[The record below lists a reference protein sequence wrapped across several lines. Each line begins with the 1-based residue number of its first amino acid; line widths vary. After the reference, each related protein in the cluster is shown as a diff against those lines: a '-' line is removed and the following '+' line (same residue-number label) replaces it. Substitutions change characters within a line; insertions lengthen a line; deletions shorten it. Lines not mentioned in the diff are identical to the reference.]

1 VTQCVTF
8 GLPPARIRIP
18 AYPGSAKW
26 AMNPL
31 PSADARL
38 GMAGRGAN
46 MSVSRSAIKK
56 EPVARATM
64 ELQPFV
70 WQGTDK
76 RGVKMKGEQLAK
88 NANLLRAELRRQ
100 GINPDQ
106 VKPKPKPL
114 FGAAGSPVK
123 PKDIAF
129 FSRQMATMM
138 KSGVPIV
145 SALEII
151 GSGHKNPR
159 MKKMV
164 DGVRTDIE
172 GGSSLY
178 ESVSKHPVQFDELYR
193 NLVRAGEGAGV
204 LETVL
209 DTVATYKE
217 NIEGLKGKIKKALFY
232 PAMVIAVA
240 LLVSAILLIFVVP
253 QFEDVFKSFGADLP
267 AFTQIIVNASR
278 FMVSWWWLIAIVVI
292 GSIVGL
298 VMAYKRSPAMQHAM
312 DRYILKVP
320 VIGQIM
326 HNSAIARF
334 ARTTAVTFK
343 AGVPLVEALGIVA
356 GATGNKVY
364 EEAVLRMR
372 DDVSVGYPVNMA
384 MKQTNLFPH
393 MVIQMTGIGEEA
405 GALDTMLFKVAEYY
419 EQEVNNAVD
428 ALSSLL
434 EPMIMVFI
442 GVVVG
447 GMVVG
452 MYLPIF
458 KLASVVG

>member
-1 VTQCVTF
+1 
-8 GLPPARIRIP
+8 
-18 AYPGSAKW
+18 
-26 AMNPL
+26 
-31 PSADARL
+31 
-38 GMAGRGAN
+38 

-70 WQGTDK
+70 WEGTDK

-100 GINPDQ
+100 GINPGQ

-114 FGAAGSPVK
+114 FGAAGSPIK

-145 SALEII
+145 SSLDII
-151 GSGHKNPR
+151 ASGHKNPR
-159 MKKMV
+159 MKKLV
-164 DGVRTDIE
+164 DTVRTDIE
-172 GGSSLY
+172 GGSSMH
-178 ESVSKHPVQFDELYR
+178 EAISKHPVQFDELYR

-217 NIEGLKGKIKKALFY
+217 NIEALKGKIKKALFY
-232 PAMVIAVA
+232 PIMVVVVAM
-240 LLVSAILLIFVVP
+240 LVSGIMLVFVVP
-253 QFEDVFKSFGADLP
+253 QFEDVFKSFGAELP
-267 AFTQIIVNASR
+267 AFTQMVVNLSR
-278 FMVSWWWLIAIVVI
+278 FMVSWWWLMLLVAIGTAVA
-292 GSIVGL
+292 L
-298 VMAYKRSPAMQHAM
+298 VMSYKRSPKMQHAM
-312 DRYILKVP
+312 DRFVLKVP

-334 ARTTAVTFK
+334 SRTTAVTFK

-356 GATGNKVY
+356 GATGNTVY

-372 DDVSVGYPVNMA
+372 DDVSVGYPVNMS

-405 GALDTMLFKVAEYY
+405 GALDAMLFKVAEYY
-419 EQEVNNAVD
+419 EQEVNNSVD

-442 GVVVG
+442 GTIVG
-447 GMVVG
+447 GMVIA

-458 KLASVVG
+458 KLGAVVG

>member
-1 VTQCVTF
+1 
-8 GLPPARIRIP
+8 
-18 AYPGSAKW
+18 
-26 AMNPL
+26 
-31 PSADARL
+31 
-38 GMAGRGAN
+38 

-56 EPVARATM
+56 EPVARSTM

-70 WQGTDK
+70 WEGTDK
-76 RGVKMKGEQLAK
+76 RGIKMKGEQLAK
-88 NANLLRAELRRQ
+88 NANLLRAELRKQ
-100 GINPDQ
+100 GINPGQ

-114 FGAAGSPVK
+114 FGAAGKPVNA
-123 PKDIAF
+123 KDIAF

-164 DGVRTDIE
+164 DGIRADIE
-172 GGSSLY
+172 GGSSLN
-178 ESVSKHPVQFDELYR
+178 EAISRHPVQFDELYR
-193 NLVRAGEGAGV
+193 NLVRAGESAGV

-209 DTVATYKE
+209 DTIASYKE
-217 NIEGLKGKIKKALFY
+217 NIEALKGKIKKALFY
-232 PAMVIAVA
+232 PAMILVVA
-240 LLVSAILLIFVVP
+240 FLVSTILLVWVVP
-253 QFEDVFKSFGADLP
+253 QFEEVFTSFGADLP
-267 AFTQIIVNASR
+267 AFTKMVVSLSR
-278 FMVSWWWLIAIVVI
+278 FMVSWWLPIVIVIVVAV
-292 GSIVGL
+292 VGTI
-298 VMAYKRSPAMQHAM
+298 MAYKRSPKMQHGL
-312 DRYILKVP
+312 DRAILKVP

-364 EEAVLRMR
+364 EESVLRMR

-384 MKQTNLFPH
+384 MKQTALFPH

-405 GALDTMLFKVAEYY
+405 GALDAMLFKVAEYY

-442 GVVVG
+442 GTIVG
-447 GMVVG
+447 GLVIA

-458 KLASVVG
+458 KLGAVVG

>member
-1 VTQCVTF
+1 
-8 GLPPARIRIP
+8 
-18 AYPGSAKW
+18 
-26 AMNPL
+26 
-31 PSADARL
+31 
-38 GMAGRGAN
+38 
-46 MSVSRSAIKK
+46 MSVSRSAIKR

-70 WQGTDK
+70 WEGTDK
-76 RGVKMKGEQLAK
+76 RGIKMKGEQLAK
-88 NANLLRAELRRQ
+88 NANLLRAELRKQ
-100 GINPDQ
+100 GINPGQ

-114 FGAAGSPVK
+114 FGAAGKPVS

-145 SALEII
+145 SALDII

-164 DGVRTDIE
+164 ETIKADIE

-178 ESVSKHPVQFDELYR
+178 EAVSKHPVQFDELYR

-232 PAMVIAVA
+232 PAMVVAVA
-240 LLVSAILLIFVVP
+240 IAVSAILLIFVVP
-253 QFEDVFKSFGADLP
+253 QFEEVFRGFGAELP
-267 AFTQIIVNASR
+267 AFTQMIVAASR
-278 FMVSWWWLIAIVVI
+278 FMVSWWWLMLIVVI
-292 GSIVGL
+292 GAGVGF
-298 VMAYKRSPAMQHAM
+298 VMAYKRSPKMQHSM
-312 DRYILKVP
+312 DRLILKVP

-326 HNSAIARF
+326 HNSSIARF

-364 EEAVLRMR
+364 EESVLRMR

-384 MKQTNLFPH
+384 MKQTALFPH

-405 GALDTMLFKVAEYY
+405 GALDAMLFKVAEYY

-447 GMVVG
+447 GMVIG

-458 KLASVVG
+458 KLGAVVG

>member
-1 VTQCVTF
+1 
-8 GLPPARIRIP
+8 
-18 AYPGSAKW
+18 
-26 AMNPL
+26 M
-31 PSADARL
+31 
-38 GMAGRGAN
+38 
-46 MSVSRSAIKK
+46 KK
-56 EPVARATM
+56 EPVARSTM
-64 ELQPFV
+64 ELAPFV
-70 WQGTDK
+70 WEGTDK

-88 NANLLRAELRRQ
+88 NANLLKAELRRQ
-100 GINPDQ
+100 GISPKI
-106 VKPKPKPL
+106 VKPKSKPL
-114 FGAAGSPVK
+114 FGQTGKAVS

-145 SALEII
+145 SSLEII
-151 GSGHKNPR
+151 GGGHKNPR

-164 DGVRTDIE
+164 DTIRTDIE
-172 GGSSLY
+172 GGSSLH
-178 ESVSKHPVQFDELYR
+178 ESISRHPVQFDELYR

-209 DTVATYKE
+209 DTVANYKE
-217 NIEGLKGKIKKALFY
+217 NIEALKGKIKKALFY
-232 PAMVIAVA
+232 PSMVIAVA
-240 LLVSAILLIFVVP
+240 LIVSSILLIFVVP
-253 QFEDVFKSFGADLP
+253 QFEEVFTSFGAELP
-267 AFTQIIVNASR
+267 AFTQMIVNLSR
-278 FMVSWWWLIAIVVI
+278 FMVSWWWLIAIVI
-292 GSIVGL
+292 GGAIVGFI
-298 VMAYKRSPAMQHAM
+298 MAYKRSPRMQHGM
-312 DRYILKVP
+312 DRLILKVP

-326 HNSAIARF
+326 HNSSIARF

-384 MKQTNLFPH
+384 MKQVNIFPH
-393 MVIQMTGIGEEA
+393 MVVQMTAIGEEA
-405 GALDTMLFKVAEYY
+405 GALDTMLFKVAEYF

-447 GMVVG
+447 GMVIG

-458 KLASVVG
+458 KLGAVVG

>member
-1 VTQCVTF
+1 
-8 GLPPARIRIP
+8 
-18 AYPGSAKW
+18 
-26 AMNPL
+26 
-31 PSADARL
+31 
-38 GMAGRGAN
+38 
-46 MSVSRSAIKK
+46 MSVSRSAVKK
-56 EPVARATM
+56 EPVARSTM

-70 WQGTDK
+70 WEGTDK
-76 RGVKMKGEQLAK
+76 RGVKMKGEQPAK

-100 GINPDQ
+100 GITPNV

-114 FGAAGSPVK
+114 FGAAGKTISA
-123 PKDIAF
+123 KDIAF

-164 DGVRTDIE
+164 DTVRADIE

-178 ESVSKHPVQFDELYR
+178 EAVSKHPVQFDELYR

-217 NIEGLKGKIKKALFY
+217 NIETLKGKIKKALFY
-232 PAMVIAVA
+232 PAMVMAVA
-240 LLVSAILLIFVVP
+240 ILVSGILLVWVVP
-253 QFEDVFKSFGADLP
+253 QFEDVFASFGAELP
-267 AFTQIIVNASR
+267 AFTQMIVNLSR
-278 FMVSWWWLIAIVVI
+278 FMVSWWWLMLLIAGGAI
-292 GSIVGL
+292 GGFIF
-298 VMAYKRSPAMQHAM
+298 AYKRSPSMQHAM
-312 DRYILKVP
+312 DRTILKVP

-326 HNSAIARF
+326 HNSSIARF
-334 ARTTAVTFK
+334 ARTTAVTFR

-364 EEAVLRMR
+364 EEGVLRMR

-384 MKQTNLFPH
+384 MKQINLFPH
-393 MVIQMTGIGEEA
+393 MVVQMTAIGEEA

-434 EPMIMVFI
+434 EPLIMVFI
-442 GVVVG
+442 GTIVG
-447 GMVVG
+447 GMVIG

-458 KLASVVG
+458 KLASVV

>member
-1 VTQCVTF
+1 
-8 GLPPARIRIP
+8 
-18 AYPGSAKW
+18 
-26 AMNPL
+26 
-31 PSADARL
+31 
-38 GMAGRGAN
+38 

-56 EPVARATM
+56 EPVARSTM
-64 ELQPFV
+64 EMTPFV
-70 WQGTDK
+70 WEGTDK
-76 RGVKMKGEQLAK
+76 RGVKMKGEQVAK

-100 GINPDQ
+100 GINPQ
-106 VKPKPKPL
+106 VVKAKPKPL
-114 FGAAGSPVK
+114 FGSSGKAVG

-164 DGVRTDIE
+164 DGIRTDIE

-178 ESVSKHPVQFDELYR
+178 EAISRHPVQFDELYR

-217 NIEGLKGKIKKALFY
+217 NIEALKGKIKKAMFY
-232 PAMVIAVA
+232 PAMVVVVA

-253 QFEDVFKSFGADLP
+253 QFEQVFAGFGAELP
-267 AFTQIIVNASR
+267 AFTQMIVSMSR
-278 FMVSWWWLIAIVVI
+278 FMVSYWWLVGFIVA
-292 GSIVGL
+292 GSVFACIYS
-298 VMAYKRSPAMQHAM
+298 YKRSPKMQHTM
-312 DRYILKVP
+312 DRWILKVP
-320 VIGQIM
+320 VIGEIM
-326 HNSAIARF
+326 NNSAIARF

-384 MKQTNLFPH
+384 MKQVNRFPH
-393 MVIQMTGIGEEA
+393 MVVQMTAIGEEA

-428 ALSSLL
+428 SLSSLL

-442 GVVVG
+442 GTIVG
-447 GMVVG
+447 GMVIG

-458 KLASVVG
+458 KLGAVVG

>member
-1 VTQCVTF
+1 
-8 GLPPARIRIP
+8 
-18 AYPGSAKW
+18 
-26 AMNPL
+26 
-31 PSADARL
+31 
-38 GMAGRGAN
+38 

-56 EPVARATM
+56 EPVARSTM

-70 WQGTDK
+70 WEGTDK
-76 RGVKMKGEQLAK
+76 RGIKMKGEQLAK
-88 NANLLRAELRRQ
+88 NANLLRAELRKQ
-100 GINPDQ
+100 GINPGQ

-114 FGAAGSPVK
+114 FGAAGKAVTS
-123 PKDIAF
+123 KDIAF

-164 DGVRTDIE
+164 DGIRTDIE
-172 GGSSLY
+172 GGSSLH
-178 ESVSKHPVQFDELYR
+178 EAISKHPVQFDELYR

-209 DTVATYKE
+209 DTIASYKE
-217 NIEGLKGKIKKALFY
+217 NIEALKGKIKKAMFY
-232 PAMVIAVA
+232 PAMVLVVA
-240 LLVSAILLIFVVP
+240 LLVSSILLIWVVP
-253 QFEDVFKSFGADLP
+253 QFEEVFKSFGADLP
-267 AFTQIIVNASR
+267 AFTQMVVNLSR
-278 FMVSWWWLIAIVVI
+278 FMVSWWWLMLIALIGAIVGTI
-292 GSIVGL
+292 
-298 VMAYKRSPAMQHAM
+298 MFYKRSPKMQHTV
-312 DRYILKVP
+312 DRLILKVP
-320 VIGQIM
+320 VLGQIM
-326 HNSAIARF
+326 HNSSIARF

-384 MKQTNLFPH
+384 MKQLNLFPH

-405 GALDTMLFKVAEYY
+405 GALDAMLFKVAEYY
-419 EQEVNNAVD
+419 EQEVNNSVD

-442 GVVVG
+442 GTIVG
-447 GMVVG
+447 GMVIA

-458 KLASVVG
+458 KLGAVVG

>member
-1 VTQCVTF
+1 MNRYHAYWCLGWGSPDGEKKVAVTRNAIKNE
-8 GLPPARIRIP
+8 P
-18 AYPGSAKW
+18 
-26 AMNPL
+26 
-31 PSADARL
+31 
-38 GMAGRGAN
+38 AGRSTSQMA
-46 MSVSRSAIKK
+46 
-56 EPVARATM
+56 
-64 ELQPFV
+64 PFV
-70 WQGTDK
+70 WEGTDK
-76 RGVKMKGEQLAK
+76 RGVKMKGEQDAK
-88 NANLLRAELRRQ
+88 NANLLKAELRRL
-100 GINPDQ
+100 GITPTV

-114 FGAAGSPVK
+114 FGAAGKPIK

-145 SALEII
+145 SSLEII

-159 MKKMV
+159 MAKLAGQIRA
-164 DGVRTDIE
+164 DLE

-178 ESVSKHPVQFDELYR
+178 EAISKHPVQFDELYR

-209 DTVATYKE
+209 ETIANYQE
-217 NIEGLKGKIKKALFY
+217 NLETLKGKIKKALFY

-240 LLVSAILLIFVVP
+240 LLVSSVLLMWVVP
-253 QFEDVFKSFGADLP
+253 QFEDIFKSFGTDLP
-267 AFTQIIVNASR
+267 FFTQMIVAASR
-278 FMVSWWWLIAIVVI
+278 FMVSWWWAILLLVIVVVG
-292 GSIVGL
+292 GSIFT
-298 VMAYKRSPAMQHAM
+298 YKRSPQMQHNM
-312 DRYILKVP
+312 DRLILKVP
-320 VIGQIM
+320 IIGQIM

-356 GATGNKVY
+356 GATGNKTY

-384 MKQTNLFPH
+384 MKQVNLFPH
-393 MVIQMTGIGEEA
+393 MVVQMTAIGEEA
-405 GALDTMLFKVAEYY
+405 GALDAMLFKVAEYF

-428 ALSSLL
+428 ALSSLI
-434 EPMIMVFI
+434 EPLIMVFI

-447 GMVVG
+447 SMVVG